1 MHRIAIAIL
10 MIASGSL
17 LTVATAAQPASNGPK
32 VITATAI
39 DRTPQS
45 RAEATQGVD
54 AAVAAALIGA
64 ISEQF
69 DERMIQVKL
78 DRVDST
84 PTSIAQRDIH
94 GSGRLKIGDDATW
107 IPIAFTAL
115 YDSTDASVGFPI
127 LTLGEAAAG
136 DPLPSGADISQQLA
150 SEVGHRLDREFA
162 SQQVRFDLDQVRVS
176 HVGNRYL
183 RVDANGTTDF
193 GAEGSTATGVHALYD
208 PRQDQ
213 WLRVSYELGS
223 TANRVDGKTV
233 DGAVA
238 AR

>member
-10 MIASGSL
+10 MIASGSML
-17 LTVATAAQPASNGPK
+17 AVATAAQPGPEA
-32 VITATAI
+32 ITATAI
-39 DRTPQS
+39 DRAPQS
-45 RAEATQGVD
+45 RAEATQSVD

-64 ISEQF
+64 ITQQF
-69 DERMIQVKL
+69 DERMVQVKL
-78 DRVDST
+78 DHVDST

-94 GSGRLKIGDDATW
+94 GSGRLKIGDDAVW
-107 IPIAFTAL
+107 IPVTFSAL
-115 YDSTDASVGFPI
+115 YDTTDASVGFPV
-127 LTLGEAAAG
+127 LTLGATAPGEILSSDAE
-136 DPLPSGADISQQLA
+136 ISQRLA
-150 SEVGHRLDREFA
+150 GEVGHRLDREFA
-162 SQQVRFDLDQVRVS
+162 SQQVRFDLDQVHVS

-193 GAEGSTATGVHALYD
+193 GVEGTTATGVHALYD

-223 TANRVDGKTV
+223 TANRVDGETV